1 MTILWTSVDTWT
13 SEDTNGL
20 AMLILILLIFYLRNE
35 SPLMRTIWDVIV
47 MIMAIV
53 LVICSAGLA
62 LSWVKKFFK

>member
-1 MTILWTSVDTWT
+1 MTLLWTSVDTWT

-47 MIMAIV
+47 MVLAIV